1 MNKIEQQMQ
10 MYGMLTSEIDDEMR
24 CSSEPLMGGLP
35 MMVMSILSNVQEEI
49 AIGYHDRAR
58 QNINIC
64 KYILSDIMKKEMKY
78 ADKLQPDTADH

>member
-10 MYGMLTSEIDDEMR
+10 TYGMLTADIDDEMGR
-24 CSSEPLMGGLP
+24 SYEPLMGGLP

-49 AIGYHDRAR
+49 AIGYHERAR

-64 KYILSDIMKKEMKY
+64 KYILSDMLKKEFQN
-78 ADKLQPDTADH
+78 DE

>member
-24 CSSEPLMGGLP
+24 CANEPLMGGLN

-64 KYILSDIMKKEMKY
+64 KYILSDIMKK
-78 ADKLQPDTADH
+78 DKNNDE

>member
-24 CSSEPLMGGLP
+24 YANEPLMGGLP

-49 AIGYHDRAR
+49 AIGYHERAR

-64 KYILSDIMKKEMKY
+64 KYILSDIMKKEMNN
-78 ADKLQPDTADH
+78 DDS

>member
-1 MNKIEQQMQ
+1 MNKIEQQRQ

-24 CSSEPLMGGLP
+24 YANEPLMGGLP

-49 AIGYHDRAR
+49 SIGYHERAR

-64 KYILSDIMKKEMKY
+64 KYILSDIMKKEMNN
-78 ADKLQPDTADH
+78 DDS